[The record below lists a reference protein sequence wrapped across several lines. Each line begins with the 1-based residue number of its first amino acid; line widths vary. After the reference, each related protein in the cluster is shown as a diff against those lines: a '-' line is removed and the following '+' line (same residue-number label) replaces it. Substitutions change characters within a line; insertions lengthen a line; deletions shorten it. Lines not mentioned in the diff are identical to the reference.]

1 MRTAF
6 LLSLSVAV
14 LAGCAGPALE
24 AGAAQ
29 QVSSVAPSG
38 PGAAA
43 AGITAEG
50 VRQRIAFLASDEMRG
65 RDTPSPELDRAAQ
78 YIEQEFRSFGLR
90 PGGEQG
96 GFQQRYALQR
106 RALNTEAA
114 RLELVGSGGA
124 VALAHGTD
132 FAAFAGV
139 PAEVR
144 APVAAVAGAIEP
156 GMTGLRGRVALVRLP
171 GADYTRDLARSLN
184 RQRAAAQAAG
194 AAGVIFVVDAGFPA
208 GAIAVTAEQNG
219 RPRGVSLGELKDI
232 PAFLLSHEAAQRIGQ
247 RNGVDLTKALESKGA
262 DSGAVVPLAGEG
274 LVAQVSAPVRIVE
287 DLRAPNVVG
296 ILPGSD
302 PALKDTYV
310 VFSAHFDHVGVGRP
324 DAAGDSIYNGA
335 DDNASGTSGL
345 LEVARAFASLPQAP
359 ARSLVFLAVSGEEK
373 GLLGS
378 EYYSDH
384 PTVPLEKIVANI
396 NVDMIGRN
404 AADSIV
410 VIGQEYS
417 TLGPLVQGVA
427 AAHPE
432 LGLTVAQD
440 IWPEERFFFRSDH
453 FNFARKDIPAL
464 FFFAG
469 VHEDY
474 HRPSDHVEKI
484 DTDKT
489 ARVAR
494 LIFHT
499 AYEIANR
506 PTSPAWTE
514 QGLRDVRALTGAGR

>member
-1 MRTAF
+1 M
-6 LLSLSVAV
+6 
-14 LAGCAGPALE
+14 
-24 AGAAQ
+24 
-29 QVSSVAPSG
+29 
-38 PGAAA
+38 
-43 AGITAEG
+43 
-50 VRQRIAFLASDEMRG
+50 
-65 RDTPSPELDRAAQ
+65 
-78 YIEQEFRSFGLR
+78 
-90 PGGEQG
+90 
-96 GFQQRYALQR
+96 
-106 RALNTEAA
+106 
-114 RLELVGSGGA
+114 
-124 VALAHGTD
+124 
-132 FAAFAGV
+132 
-139 PAEVR
+139 
-144 APVAAVAGAIEP
+144 
-156 GMTGLRGRVALVRLP
+156 
-171 GADYTRDLARSLN
+171 
-184 RQRAAAQAAG
+184 
-194 AAGVIFVVDAGFPA
+194 
-208 GAIAVTAEQNG
+208 
-219 RPRGVSLGELKDI
+219 
-232 PAFLLSHEAAQRIGQ
+232 
-247 RNGVDLTKALESKGA
+247 
-262 DSGAVVPLAGEG
+262 
-274 LVAQVSAPVRIVE
+274 
-287 DLRAPNVVG
+287 RAPNVIG

-302 PALKDTYV
+302 PELRDSYV

-345 LEVARAFASLPQAP
+345 LEVARAFASLPKAP

-417 TLGPLVQGVA
+417 TLGPLVQEVA

-440 IWPEERFFFRSDH
+440 IWPEQRFFFRSDH
-453 FNFARKDIPAL
+453 YNFARKDIPAL

-494 LIFHT
+494 LIFYT

-506 PTSPAWTE
+506 STAPAWSE
-514 QGLRDVRALTGAGR
+514 QGLREVRALTSGGR